1 MTDPQAVTIGGL
13 EGVVT
18 DIGLADGFTGTC
30 PYAHNGEPL
39 VPLVVGTGLAGLHHV
54 VNGSF
59 TARLYLL
66 AAPTGETIAIEVID
80 HAGGETLDQLTE
92 VVTSME
98 SDG

>member
-1 MTDPQAVTIGGL
+1 MAKSGCGRVPRDPKGPPVPAGL
-13 EGVVT
+13 SR
-18 DIGLADGFTGTC
+18 I
-30 PYAHNGEPL
+30 
-39 VPLVVGTGLAGLHHV
+39 GTGPAGLHQV

-80 HAGGETLDQLTE
+80 HAGGETLDELTE

-98 SDG
+98 FDG